1 MAELSRLAINQA
13 TTRPQWSL
21 AECITGYAAQGVRG
35 IGVWREKLEELGAA
49 TASKMLADHGM
60 TVTGLC
66 RSGLFAA
73 PDALGLQAAIDD
85 ARRALDE
92 AAAIGAPSLVI
103 IGGGLAPGSRDL
115 GEARKGVRDG
125 LAALLPHA
133 RANGVALAIEPM
145 HPMYAA
151 DRGCIS
157 TLGQAN
163 DICDDLGDGVGVA
176 VDVYHVWWDPSL
188 EHEIYRAAS
197 RILGFH
203 TCDWRVPTRDLLVDR
218 AMMGD
223 GVIDIPLIRG
233 WVEAAGY
240 NGFCEAEIF
249 SEADWWRRPAEEVV
263 AACVSRHQEY
273 V

>member
-21 AECITGYAAQGVRG
+21 AECIAGYAAQGVRG
-35 IGVWREKLEELGAA
+35 IGVWRDKLEELGAA

-60 TVTGLC
+60 TVTGC
-66 RSGLFAA
+66 AA
-73 PDALGLQAAIDD
+73 PACSPRPTRSA
-85 ARRALDE
+85 ARRRSTMPAGRSTRPPPSARPHSSSSAAGWRRARAISPTRARACATGWRRCCRMRAATAWRSPSSRCTRCMPPT
-92 AAAIGAPSLVI
+92 AAAS
-103 IGGGLAPGSRDL
+103 
-115 GEARKGVRDG
+115 ARWARPTTC
-125 LAALLPHA
+125 ATTSA
-133 RANGVALAIEPM
+133 RASASP
-145 HPMYAA
+145 
-151 DRGCIS
+151 S
-157 TLGQAN
+157 TSITSG
-163 DICDDLGDGVGVA
+163 GTR
-176 VDVYHVWWDPSL
+176 SL
-188 EHEIYRAAS
+188 EQEIRRAGS

-240 NGFCEAEIF
+240 DGFCEVEIF

-263 AACVSRHQEY
+263 AACIARHQSH